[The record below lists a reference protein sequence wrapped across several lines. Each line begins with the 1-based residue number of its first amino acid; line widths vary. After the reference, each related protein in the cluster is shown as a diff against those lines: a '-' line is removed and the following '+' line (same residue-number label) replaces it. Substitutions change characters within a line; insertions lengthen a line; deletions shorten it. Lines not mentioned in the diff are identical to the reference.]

1 MPGESTYLSYDHI
14 TIQTL
19 VEALGISFD
28 TNLLTR
34 EQNDENFMKVLWN
47 PSIWTVSQ

>member
-1 MPGESTYLSYDHI
+1 MSQQKAHYLSYDHI

-28 TNLLTR
+28 TNLLTTKNR
-34 EQNDENFMKVLWN
+34 DYLM
-47 PSIWTVSQ
+47 